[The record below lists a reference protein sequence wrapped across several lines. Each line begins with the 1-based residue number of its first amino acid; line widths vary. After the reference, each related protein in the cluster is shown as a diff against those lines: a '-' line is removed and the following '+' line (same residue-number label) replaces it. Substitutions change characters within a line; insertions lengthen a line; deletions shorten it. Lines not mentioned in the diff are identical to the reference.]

1 MSRFCT
7 DRCHCDSDLAVRQ
20 IGQKKQSL
28 RDLLQERLLRHLIP
42 RNDRVKYFLALFYLL
57 FLFAGSQIN
66 GQSTRELV
74 NDGVELYNEQKFADA
89 EVNFK
94 KGTETNPQNFEAK
107 FNLGD
112 AYYKQ
117 QRYDEAM
124 KSFQSAFVD
133 AKNDSE
139 KAKLYYNIGN
149 SLLKSQKIKESVGAY
164 KESLKLNPTDEQA
177 KYNLSYAL
185 NMLKN
190 PNQDQ
195 QQNQNQDQNKDQQDQ
210 NKEQQ
215 EQNQQNQD
223 QQQQDQQQQ
232 NQQQQQ
238 SQVQKEQELT
248 KQEAEKILNALK
260 ENEKDLQKQ
269 LRKIKGQKVKTEKD
283 W

>member
-1 MSRFCT
+1 MRITKGYSTLLITLIFMY
-7 DRCHCDSDLAVRQ
+7 
-20 IGQKKQSL
+20 GSL
-28 RDLLQERLLRHLIP
+28 I
-42 RNDRVKYFLALFYLL
+42 
-57 FLFAGSQIN
+57 FA
-66 GQSTRELV
+66 QSTRSLV
-74 NDGVELYNEQKFADA
+74 NDGVELYNKKKYSDA

-94 KGTETNPQNFEAK
+94 KGSEKNPQNFEAK

-112 AYYKQ
+112 TYYKQ

-133 AKNDSE
+133 AKDDLE

-164 KESLKLNPTDEQA
+164 KESLKLNPTDQQA

-185 NMLKN
+185 NLLKN
-190 PNQDQ
+190 PNQDK
-195 QQNQNQDQNKDQQDQ
+195 QQNQDKDQNKDQQDQ
-210 NKEQQ
+210 KKDQQ
-215 EQNQQNQD
+215 DQNQQNQN
-223 QQQQDQQQQ
+223 QQQQDQQKQD
-232 NQQQQQ
+232 QQQQQ
-238 SQVQKEQELT
+238 SQEQKEQELT

-269 LRKIKGQKVKTEKD
+269 LRKIKGQRVKTEKD